1 MKQGE
6 RARFLEHPLEYS
18 LALFA
23 EVRPGEAITTLLL
36 TATVFLLLT
45 SYYLLKVAREPL
57 ILLGGGAEVKSYA
70 AAGQSILLIGFA
82 FAYGA
87 LAKAVTR
94 IRLVV
99 SVSLFFVSNLVL
111 FWILA
116 ATSVPLGIP
125 FYLWVGVFNTSVV
138 AQFWGFAADLL
149 GDERGKRLFPVLGIG
164 SSLGAVAGSA
174 LAKILVDQK
183 FGPRSLMAVAA
194 VTLLVCVGLTL
205 IVSAREARAQPPDA
219 KKEEP
224 LSGPNGF
231 MLLLSDRYLLFLG
244 VFAIIL
250 NAVNTTGE
258 YVLDR
263 TLLDAA
269 KDHADPKAFIGAFKA
284 SYFQWVNVA
293 GVLLQMFAVSRILKR
308 IGVARALFIMPV
320 ISIFGYGVIA
330 FIPILN
336 LVFAAKVAENALD
349 YSLENTSRQ
358 ALWLPTSREAK
369 YKAKQVVDTFL
380 VRTGDVASAGIVALG
395 TSLGFAT
402 AHFAMTNV
410 ILVVL
415 WFTTLVFLVREYK
428 KKDEVGEPTAMRDEK
443 AEREKKAEKASA
455 EAEKDLRDTEKA
467 KQAKAQN
474 EKRARS
480 DKSGDD

>member
-1 MKQGE
+1 MKETE
-6 RARFLEHPLEYS
+6 RTRFLEHPLEFS
-18 LALFA
+18 LGLFA

-57 ILLGGGAEVKSYA
+57 ILMGGGAEVKSYA
-70 AAGQSILLIGFA
+70 AAGQSVLLIGFS

-99 SVSLFFVSNLVL
+99 SVTLFFVSNLAI

-116 ATSVPLGIP
+116 ATTVPLGVP
-125 FYLWVGVFNTSVV
+125 FYLWVGVFNMSVV
-138 AQFWGFAADLL
+138 AQFWGFAADVL
-149 GDERGKRLFPVLGIG
+149 GEDRGKRLFPVLGIG

-174 LAKILVDQK
+174 LAKILVDHK
-183 FGPRSLMAVAA
+183 LGPRALMAIAA
-194 VTLLVCVGLTL
+194 VVLVVCVVLTL
-205 IVSAREARAQPPDA
+205 MVHSREETTHKGEA

-224 LSGPNGF
+224 LTGPNGF
-231 MLLLSDRYLLFLG
+231 ALLLNDRYLLLLG

-250 NAVNTTGE
+250 NAVNSTGE

-269 KDHADPKAFIGAFKA
+269 KNEVDPKAFIGAFKA
-284 SYFQWVNVA
+284 SYFQWVNIV

-308 IGVARALFIMPV
+308 IGVERALFIMPV
-320 ISIFGYGVIA
+320 VSFFGYSVLA
-330 FIPILN
+330 AIPMLS
-336 LVFAAKVAENALD
+336 LVFGAKVAENALD

-380 VRTGDVASAGIVALG
+380 VRTGDVASAGLVLLG
-395 TSLGFAT
+395 LSLGFAT
-402 AHFAMTNV
+402 RQFALAN
-410 ILVVL
+410 VVL
-415 WFTTLVFLVREYK
+415 VIGWFCTLIFLVREYK
-428 KKDEVGEPTAMRDEK
+428 KRAKTASSQTLADE
-443 AEREKKAEKASA
+443 
-455 EAEKDLRDTEKA
+455 
-467 KQAKAQN
+467 AKA
-474 EKRARS
+474 A
-480 DKSGDD
+480 G